1 VVDPTLTLPRGR
13 SRDEAS
19 VIDHEGDTRA
29 VREER
34 RESPLQERDMKPN
47 LRHPV
52 MILVLACSAFSLMQ
66 AGVEVVD
73 ARSKVIVETMSP
85 QNDVQTR

>member
-1 VVDPTLTLPRGR
+1 MVDPTLTLPRGR
-13 SRDEAS
+13 SRDQAS

-47 LRHPV
+47 LSHPV
-52 MILVLACSAFSLMQ
+52 MILVLACSAFSQ

-73 ARSKVIVETMSP
+73 ARSKVIVETMSS